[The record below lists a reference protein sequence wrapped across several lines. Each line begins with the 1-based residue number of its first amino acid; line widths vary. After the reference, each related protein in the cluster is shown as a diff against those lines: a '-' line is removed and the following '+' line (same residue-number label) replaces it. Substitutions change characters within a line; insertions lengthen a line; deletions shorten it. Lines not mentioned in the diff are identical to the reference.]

1 MPTSLDMSHPA
12 APKTSPAPG
21 SSNGNGSAATAD
33 DRRRSEPRILCDRE
47 ISILTLEEGAVEQR
61 FVAAHLTDCSEHGL
75 GMTLSEPVKAGKQ
88 LLVRMNM
95 NKMVLLVYTLKYC
108 IPTQASQFR
117 AGARFTGYAASTFQ
131 EEPGKIV
138 SALTGEN

>member
-1 MPTSLDMSHPA
+1 ME
-12 APKTSPAPG
+12 
-21 SSNGNGSAATAD
+21 
-33 DRRRSEPRILCDRE
+33 DRRRSEPRTLCDRE
-47 ISILTLEEGAVEQR
+47 ISVMPLDVEGGGR
-61 FVAAHLTDCSEHGL
+61 FATVHLTDVSAHGL

-88 LLVRMNM
+88 LLVRMNL

-108 IPTQASQFR
+108 IPTSASQFR

-131 EEPGKIV
+131 DEPQRIV